1 MLIYLKNLT
10 IFNIIK
16 IKYTIIH
23 NYLNKEKKVKLL
35 KWKDEYSMNEENID
49 KQHKSLFKLSNEIY
63 DLVEK
68 GIDDYEHFRKLFL
81 ALNDYGIEH
90 FLYEEMYMQEQG
102 YPDLKEHI
110 RQHNEFSNK
119 LKDLCIGI
127 DKETHIREIGEF
139 VSTWLVEHVLN
150 EDMEYKEF
158 VENRTK

>member
-1 MLIYLKNLT
+1 M
-10 IFNIIK
+10 
-16 IKYTIIH
+16 
-23 NYLNKEKKVKLL
+23 KLL

-49 KQHKSLFKLSNEIY
+49 KQHKGLFKLSNEIY

-68 GIDDYEHFRKLFL
+68 GIDDHEHFRELFL

-102 YPDLKEHI
+102 YPNLKEHI
-110 RQHNEFSNK
+110 KQHNEFSNK
-119 LKDLCIGI
+119 VRDLCVGI
-127 DKETHIREIGEF
+127 DKETHIRDIGEF

-158 VENRTK
+158 IAKKK

>member
-1 MLIYLKNLT
+1 M
-10 IFNIIK
+10 
-16 IKYTIIH
+16 
-23 NYLNKEKKVKLL
+23 KLL

-49 KQHKSLFKLSNEIY
+49 KQHKGLFKLSNEIY

-68 GIDDYEHFRKLFL
+68 GIDDHEHFRELFL

-90 FLYEEMYMQEQG
+90 FLYEEMYMQEQN

-110 RQHNEFSNK
+110 KQHNEFSNK
-119 LKDLCIGI
+119 VRDLCVGI
-127 DKETHIREIGEF
+127 DKETHIRDIGEF

-158 VENRTK
+158 IANKK

>member
-1 MLIYLKNLT
+1 M
-10 IFNIIK
+10 
-16 IKYTIIH
+16 
-23 NYLNKEKKVKLL
+23 KLL

-49 KQHKSLFKLSNEIY
+49 KQHKGLFKLSNEIY

-68 GIDDYEHFRKLFL
+68 GIDDHEHFRELFL

-90 FLYEEMYMQEQG
+90 FLYEEMYMQEQD

-110 RQHNEFSNK
+110 KQHNEFSNK
-119 LKDLCIGI
+119 VRDLCVGI
-127 DKETHIREIGEF
+127 DKETHIRDIGEF

-158 VENRTK
+158 IAKKK

>member
-1 MLIYLKNLT
+1 M
-10 IFNIIK
+10 
-16 IKYTIIH
+16 
-23 NYLNKEKKVKLL
+23 KLL

-49 KQHKSLFKLSNEIY
+49 KQHKGLFTLSNEIY

-68 GIDDYEHFRKLFL
+68 GIDDHEHFRELFL

-90 FLYEEMYMQEQG
+90 FLYEEMYMKEQD

-110 RQHNEFSNK
+110 KQHNEFSNK
-119 LKDLCIGI
+119 VRDLCVGI
-127 DKETHIREIGEF
+127 DKETHIRDIGEF

-158 VENRTK
+158 IAKKK